1 MIAEFRLP
9 DLGEGLPEAEIV
21 QWHVS
26 EGDEVALNQTIAEVE
41 TAKAI
46 VEIPSPYAGTVQ
58 SLHAAAGDVVEVG
71 SPLVSFTV
79 GADAESP
86 AAAETS
92 SPADRPAEFVTDT
105 PVSGAAERRVADDL
119 RRTESGSTAE
129 GMDRPA
135 EFVADTPMS
144 GAVERRVADDLRTTA
159 PGESEKATPNLV
171 GYGAAPS
178 SASRPRRR
186 ARGGA
191 TAVLDSDTAVREAAP
206 HDVLRTG
213 PIELP
218 LERPRS
224 TPPVRKLAK
233 DLGVDLVVV
242 AAAHP
247 GETVTRA
254 HVEEF
259 AARTPTEAQVPGM
272 VTDTLPSAS
281 TVPPARPASE
291 RARVTRTPIRG
302 VRKHTAA
309 AMVQSAFTAPH
320 ATTFLTLDVTA
331 TTELLASLKTD
342 RALDGHRIGVLA
354 IVAQAVCLALG
365 RTPALNAKWDETA
378 GEIIEHHYV
387 NLGIAAATERGLVVP
402 VIPDADTLGLVE
414 LADAIAELAATARAG
429 RTAPAAMT
437 GGTFSITNVG
447 VFGVDAGTPI
457 LNPGEAGILAVG
469 AVRRTPWEHHGEIA
483 LRDVLTLSLSF
494 DHRLV
499 DGAEAARFLTDV
511 AGVLREPGRAM
522 LFPRPRGGDS
532 L

>member
-21 QWHVS
+21 QWLVA
-26 EGDEVALNQTIAEVE
+26 EGDDVALNQTIAEVE

-58 SLHAAAGDVVEVG
+58 GLHAAAGDVVAVG
-71 SPLVSFTV
+71 SPLVSFAVAGT
-79 GADAESP
+79 DAGIP
-86 AAAETS
+86 AAGAGE
-92 SPADRPAEFVTDT
+92 AGA
-105 PVSGAAERRVADDL
+105 GAAAG
-119 RRTESGSTAE
+119 T
-129 GMDRPA
+129 
-135 EFVADTPMS
+135 
-144 GAVERRVADDLRTTA
+144 AVETVAEEPLAAPTDDIAAR
-159 PGESEKATPNLV
+159 ATPNLV

-178 SASRPRRR
+178 NGTRPRRR
-186 ARGGA
+186 ARGG
-191 TAVLDSDTAVREAAP
+191 TGAVALDVDTAVREAAP
-206 HDVLRTG
+206 HDIVRTG
-213 PIELP
+213 PIDLP
-218 LERPRS
+218 VERPRS

-233 DLGVDLVVV
+233 DLGVDLVLV

-259 AARTPTEAQVPGM
+259 AARTPSPGGG
-272 VTDTLPSAS
+272 VASAGLASTPAS
-281 TVPPARPASE
+281 TVPPAASDP
-291 RARVTRTPIRG
+291 RVTRTPIRG

-342 RALDGHRIGVLA
+342 RALDGHRIGLLA
-354 IVAQAVCLALG
+354 IVAKAVCLALG
-365 RTPALNAKWDETA
+365 RTPALNAKWDEA
-378 GEIIEHHYV
+378 NGEIVEHHYV
-387 NLGIAAATERGLVVP
+387 GLGIAAATDRGLVVP
-402 VIPDADTLGLVE
+402 VIADADRLDLVD

-429 RTAPAAMT
+429 RAAPAAMT

-469 AVRRTPWEHHGEIA
+469 ALRRTPWEHHGEIV

-499 DGAEAARFLTDV
+499 DGAEAARFLSDV

-522 LFPRPRGGDS
+522 LLR
-532 L
+532 